1 MASGETARE
10 QSASSACEPFPA
22 ARVDAVLD
30 DDLTVRLG
38 ALELRAIATQAMRPA
53 RWLVLAV
60 LR

>member
-1 MASGETARE
+1 MASGETAANDP
-10 QSASSACEPFPA
+10 QFGMHEPFPA

-53 RWLVLAV
+53 R
-60 LR
+60 